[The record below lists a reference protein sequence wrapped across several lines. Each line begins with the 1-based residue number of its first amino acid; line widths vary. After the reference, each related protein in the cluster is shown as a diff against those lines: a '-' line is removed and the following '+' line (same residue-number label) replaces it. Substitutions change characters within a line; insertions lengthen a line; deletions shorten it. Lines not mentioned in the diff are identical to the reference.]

1 MSAAAARVDD
11 PIEHSSALGGLL
23 AGLAIGAGAV
33 LVGIA
38 VVGTGGLGAVA
49 LAAMVGAGAAT
60 GAGIGQLIG
69 SLSFA
74 CHDAGKI
81 LTGSPNVHVNGKE
94 AARAHVDTAHCD
106 QHSSAPQILAQGSDT
121 VHINGMPAARVGD
134 RTVCDGK
141 ISAGSANVHIGG
153 GTETTD
159 DIDPE
164 VPALLERAIM
174 GLGLASAFVL
184 ASPVIV
190 IAGLVGGIAG
200 GLGGNWA
207 GGKLFG
213 EGSDGQKLMAFGGA
227 LLGGGLGAK
236 GGKWFDAR
244 YEIKTQGLGSNFG
257 NVKIQRRAVPAD
269 EATKV
274 PTHKVPYSPVTKA
287 QRAQLKSK
295 LESRTLTKEEYKR
308 LDWDRRFA
316 NKRAKGVSRYWAEER
331 AQLKLGEPGTRNWSP
346 EQRADI
352 LANKTPKFNGEP
364 IQGHHKYNALDHPQL
379 ASDPKNIYPA
389 TRTEHFERWHGGNWR
404 NDSFGEPVN
413 LKYPEEF

>member
-11 PIEHSSALGGLL
+11 PIEHSSALGRLL
-23 AGLAIGAGAV
+23 AGLAVGAGAV

-38 VVGTGGLGAVA
+38 IVGTGGLGAVA

-141 ISAGSANVHIGG
+141 ISAGSPNVHIGG

-159 DIDPE
+159 DIHPE
-164 VPALLERAIM
+164 VPVLLELAIL

-190 IAGLVGGIAG
+190 VAGLVGGIAG

-257 NVKIQRRAVPAD
+257 NVKIVPKGSAKVANIAESEAALGRANQARTELPQSK
-269 EATKV
+269 EYKV
-274 PTHKVPYSPVTKA
+274 KTVSSNDKKPFSGWGNKKPEGYEKVSAEEVKAKSEQIGHEIKFHPYDRDYKGQYFSSHAEKQMSLVSPDHPIGVSKPMCNDC
-287 QRAQLKSK
+287 QGYFSK
-295 LESRTLTKEEYKR
+295 LAQ
-308 LDWDRRFA
+308 F
-316 NKRAKGVSRYWAEER
+316 NKI
-331 AQLKLGEPGTRNWSP
+331 
-346 EQRADI
+346 EQTVA
-352 LANKTPKFNGEP
+352 
-364 IQGHHKYNALDHPQL
+364 
-379 ASDPKNIYPA
+379 DPKAIRIFKPDG
-389 TRTEHFERWHGGNWR
+389 TVETILRSE
-404 NDSFGEPVN
+404 
-413 LKYPEEF
+413 

>member
-1 MSAAAARVDD
+1 M
-11 PIEHSSALGGLL
+11 
-23 AGLAIGAGAV
+23 

-38 VVGTGGLGAVA
+38 IVGTGGLGAVA
-49 LAAMVGAGAAT
+49 LAAMVGVGAAT
-60 GAGIGQLIG
+60 GAVIGQLIG

-81 LTGSPNVHVNGKE
+81 LTGSGNVHVNGKA
-94 AARAHVDTAHCD
+94 AARAHVDTAQCD

-141 ISAGSANVHIGG
+141 ISAGSSNVHIGG

-164 VPALLERAIM
+164 VPVLLERAIL

-190 IAGLVGGIAG
+190 VAGLVGGIAG

-227 LLGGGLGAK
+227 LLGGGLGGK

-257 NVKIQRRAVPAD
+257 NVKIVPKNAPVS
-269 EATKV
+269 EPV
-274 PTHKVPYSPVTKA
+274 PSNPPKRGPNG
-287 QRAQLKSK
+287 RFLKSSEAPQQYNRK
-295 LESRTLTKEEYKR
+295 SQYPSGYRTGIKDKVLDAHTIQDGPDAGKILTAD
-308 LDWDRRFA
+308 LDVVPRNDPRITIEH
-316 NKRAKGVSRYWAEER
+316 NKAVVEHW
-331 AQLKLGEPGTRNWSP
+331 N
-346 EQRADI
+346 EQ
-352 LANKTPKFNGEP
+352 G
-364 IQGHHKYNALDHPQL
+364 YNAPRS
-379 ASDPKNIYPA
+379 A
-389 TRTEHFERWHGGNWR
+389 R
-404 NDSFGEPVN
+404 NDFYNDTDNMSIRLRSANSSDGAKMAADGIRYRQDVGPDYE
-413 LKYPEEF
+413 